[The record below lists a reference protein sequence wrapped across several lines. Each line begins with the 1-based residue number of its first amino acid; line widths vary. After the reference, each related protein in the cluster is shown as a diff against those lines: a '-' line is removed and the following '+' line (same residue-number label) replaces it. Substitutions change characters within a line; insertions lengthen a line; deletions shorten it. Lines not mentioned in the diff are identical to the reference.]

1 MLPSTIITTGLGL
14 FLGLLLGLFY
24 FGGLWLTVRRL
35 PRSSS
40 PHLLWLGSLA
50 LRLTL
55 LLACI
60 VPLAR
65 LGLLPVL
72 ACLATL
78 LAVREVFKRGLRPLG
93 WGASEQGGGRGT

>member
-1 MLPSTIITTGLGL
+1 MLPSTLFTTGLGL
-14 FLGLLLGLFY
+14 FLGLLLGLLY

-35 PRSSS
+35 PRSTN

-50 LRLTL
+50 LRLAL

-65 LGLLPVL
+65 LGSLPML
-72 ACLATL
+72 ACLATM
-78 LAVREVFKRGLRPLG
+78 LAVREVLKRGLRPLG
-93 WGASEQGGGRGT
+93 WGASEQAGGRGT